1 MSFGENFEIFFV
13 SFLSQTL
20 SRTIVLFLRVHF
32 SVKDS
37 VFCKIIS
44 GAEEAKIPRLGTV
57 LVICSPTEYGLGKN
71 HAGEKLLQTSRKHR
85 QQRSDPRTQIL
96 SVSRSDQR
104 YVNNG
109 KT

>member
-1 MSFGENFEIFFV
+1 MSFGENFGVFF

-57 LVICSPTEYGLGKN
+57 PVICSCTEWLG
-71 HAGEKLLQTSRKHR
+71 EESRR
-85 QQRSDPRTQIL
+85 
-96 SVSRSDQR
+96 
-104 YVNNG
+104 
-109 KT
+109 